1 MLLVAGVFYGAA
13 YGSLTPS
20 LQTIAVSKVDKK
32 YQICLHAVFCGKDVS
47 ICIFGGDVPHIGA
60 VAVAVPRK
68 SLTGDGSDS
77 ASASV
82 ICITGHKEDELARN
96 IAIRLSSKWLCNV
109 TVSAGV
115 HIDDAKKDD
124 IDLLSRHVKELME
137 KFIFQVKRNI

>member
-1 MLLVAGVFYGAA
+1 MKEI
-13 YGSLTPS
+13 SLNTG
-20 LQTIAVSKVDKK
+20 KGK
-32 YQICLHAVFCGKDVS
+32 YQVCLHALFCGKDVS

-82 ICITGHKEDELARN
+82 ICITGHKEDEMARHT
-96 IAIRLSSKWLCNV
+96 ALRLSSKWQCNV

-115 HIDDAKKDD
+115 HIDDVKKDD
-124 IDLLSRHVKELME
+124 IAILSKNIEELME
-137 KFIFQVKRNI
+137 SLIDKVNKEIQKE